1 MLARKIVYTK
11 CITNDYNWK
20 DYFYRGVPL
29 APNRINNDDFNR
41 IFNGTVILAPN
52 IEDKLHAKHKVYRDD
67 LYDALGDPYRIVL
80 RAKQADK
87 VPNHSIS
94 KGILFEILCESS
106 DSHIL
111 FIVARLFDN
120 GHLYIITSYWA
131 DQILQKIY
139 YMESEVL
146 RDE

>member
-1 MLARKIVYTK
+1 MV
-11 CITNDYNWK
+11 
-20 DYFYRGVPL
+20 
-29 APNRINNDDFNR
+29 PNRIYNDDFNC
-41 IFNGTVILAPN
+41 IFNGTVILAPD
-52 IEDKLHAKHKVYRDD
+52 IEDKLHTKHKVYRDD

-80 RAKQADK
+80 RARQKDK
-87 VPNHSIS
+87 VPSQSFS
-94 KGILFEILCESS
+94 KGRLFEILCETS
-106 DSHIL
+106 DSRIL

-139 YMESEVL
+139 YTESEVL